1 MNSQPHS
8 LHLSMLFEKINQGD
22 KQAFNEFYS
31 CYASRL
37 LNFAK
42 QMLAE
47 ADTAEEIVSD
57 LFVQIWTKRAI
68 IGEIQKPQLYLYK
81 SLKNA
86 CLNEIRKNVYASQT
100 IDNELE
106 ERTAAQAPDPLDIL
120 IDKELHIILTEA
132 VNSLPV
138 QRKVIFTLIR
148 EDGLKQKEVAELLDI
163 SLRTVENQLY
173 RAVKYLSNYIEVYWK
188 KEQSV
193 MNKPNFKRFL
203 LSLFW

>member
-1 MNSQPHS
+1 MNSELHPS
-8 LHLSMLFEKINQGD
+8 HLSMLFEKIHQGN

-31 CYASRL
+31 CYASKL

-42 QMLAE
+42 QMLAD

-68 IGEIQKPQLYLYK
+68 IRDIQKPQLYLYK
-81 SLKNA
+81 SLKNG
-86 CLNEIRKNVYASQT
+86 CLNEIRKKVYTSQA
-100 IDNELE
+100 IDYELE
-106 ERTAAQAPDPLDIL
+106 EHTASQAPDPLDVL
-120 IDKELHIILTEA
+120 IDKELHALLTEA
-132 VNSLPV
+132 LNSLPM

-173 RAVKYLSNYIEVYWK
+173 RTVKYLSNYIEVYWQ
-188 KEQSV
+188 KEQSI

>member
-8 LHLSMLFEKINQGD
+8 LHLSMLFEKINHGD

-42 QMLAE
+42 QMLMD
-47 ADTAEEIVSD
+47 ADTAEEMVSD

-106 ERTAAQAPDPLDIL
+106 ECTAAQTPDPLDIL

-132 VNSLPV
+132 VNSLPM

>member
-8 LHLSMLFEKINQGD
+8 SHLSTLFEKINQGD

-31 CYASRL
+31 CYASRF
-37 LNFAK
+37 LNFAT
-42 QMLAE
+42 QMLADT
-47 ADTAEEIVSD
+47 DTAEEVVSD

-68 IGEIQKPQLYLYK
+68 IREIQKPQLYLYK
-81 SLKNA
+81 SLKNG
-86 CLNEIRKNVYASQT
+86 CLNEIRKNVYASQS

-106 ERTAAQAPDPLDIL
+106 ERTATQAPDPLHVL
-120 IDKELHIILTEA
+120 IDKELHAILTEA
-132 VNSLPV
+132 VNSLPM

-173 RAVKYLSNYIEVYWK
+173 RAIKYLSNYIEVYWK
-188 KEQSV
+188 KEQSI
-193 MNKPNFKRFL
+193 MNKSNFNRFL

>member
-8 LHLSMLFEKINQGD
+8 SHLSTLFENIHQGD

-42 QMLAE
+42 QMLSD

-57 LFVQIWTKRAI
+57 LFVQIWTKRALI
-68 IGEIQKPQLYLYK
+68 RDIQKPQLYLYK
-81 SLKNA
+81 SLKNG
-86 CLNEIRKNVYASQT
+86 CLNEIRKKVYASQA
-100 IDNELE
+100 IDYELE
-106 ERTAAQAPDPLDIL
+106 ERTAAQAPSPLDVL
-120 IDKELHIILTEA
+120 IDKELHAILTEA
-132 VNSLPV
+132 VNSLPM

-188 KEQSV
+188 KEQSI
-193 MNKPNFKRFL
+193 MNKSDFKRFL

>member
-8 LHLSMLFEKINQGD
+8 SHLSTLFEKINQGD

-31 CYASRL
+31 CYALRL

-42 QMLAE
+42 QMLAD

-57 LFVQIWTKRAI
+57 LFVQIWTKRALI
-68 IGEIQKPQLYLYK
+68 REIQKPQLYLYK

-100 IDNELE
+100 IDYELE
-106 ERTAAQAPDPLDIL
+106 EHTAAQTPSPLDAL
-120 IDKELHIILTEA
+120 IDRELHAILTEA
-132 VNSLPV
+132 VNSLPM

-188 KEQSV
+188 KEQSII
-193 MNKPNFKRFL
+193 NKSNFKRFL

>member
-1 MNSQPHS
+1 MNNQPHS
-8 LHLSMLFEKINQGD
+8 SHLSTLFEKINQGD

-42 QMLAE
+42 QMLAD

-68 IGEIQKPQLYLYK
+68 IRDIQKPQLYLYK
-81 SLKNA
+81 SLKNS
-86 CLNEIRKNVYASQT
+86 CLNEIRKNANTTQT

-106 ERTAAQAPDPLDIL
+106 ERTAAQTPSPLDAL
-120 IDKELHIILTEA
+120 IDKELHAILTEA
-132 VNSLPV
+132 VNSLPI

-188 KEQSV
+188 KEQSI

-203 LSLFW
+203 LSLF

>member
-1 MNSQPHS
+1 MNSQLHPS
-8 LHLSMLFEKINQGD
+8 HLSTLFEKIHRGD

-42 QMLAE
+42 QMLAD

-68 IGEIQKPQLYLYK
+68 IRDIQKPQLYLYK
-81 SLKNA
+81 SLKNG
-86 CLNEIRKNVYASQT
+86 CLNEIRKNLYTSQT

-106 ERTAAQAPDPLDIL
+106 ERTASQAPDPLDL
-120 IDKELHIILTEA
+120 LVDKELHAILTEA
-132 VNSLPV
+132 VNSLPI

-188 KEQSV
+188 KEQSI

>member
-8 LHLSMLFEKINQGD
+8 SHLSTLFENIHQGD

-42 QMLAE
+42 QMLSD

-57 LFVQIWTKRAI
+57 LFVQIWTKRALI
-68 IGEIQKPQLYLYK
+68 RDIQKPQLYLYK
-81 SLKNA
+81 SLKNG
-86 CLNEIRKNVYASQT
+86 CLNEIRKKVYASQA
-100 IDNELE
+100 IDYELE
-106 ERTAAQAPDPLDIL
+106 ERTAAQTPSPLDAL
-120 IDKELHIILTEA
+120 IDKELHAILTEA
-132 VNSLPV
+132 VNSLPM

-188 KEQSV
+188 KEQSII
-193 MNKPNFKRFL
+193 NKSNFKRFL